1 MKHAFLLQNGS
12 TFEDAVEALD
22 KGGIGFLAFVDENKK
37 LQGIITDGDIRRALL
52 KKQYSIDSMLNRTP
66 VVMLADTPERE
77 IIARLKSLHRRHMP
91 LVDEQGCFV
100 RVFLLDDFK
109 VLSRENV
116 VVVMAGGLGSRL
128 GELTKETPKPML
140 NIGKRPML
148 EHVVNMFSEYG
159 FRRFVFCVNYK
170 KEVIKSHFG
179 NGEAFGIDIQ
189 YVEEQER
196 LGTAGALSL
205 AEDYL
210 HQDFFVINA
219 DVIVNLELDEMLA
232 SHKESKALA
241 TMCVRRYSHQI
252 PYGVIRVNDDH
263 QITAIEEKP
272 DVEFDINA
280 GVYLLNPKCLQ
291 FIDGPTYL
299 DMPTLF
305 ERVIASENTA
315 NVYRIEDYWFDVG
328 RKEDLYA
335 VDEALSI
342 KE

>member
-1 MKHAFLLQNGS
+1 MKHAFLLQDGS
-12 TFEDAVEALD
+12 TFEEAVEALD
-22 KGGIGFLAFVDENKK
+22 KGGIGFLAFINDDKD
-37 LQGIITDGDIRRALL
+37 LLGIITDGDIRRALL
-52 KKQYSIDSMLNRTP
+52 KKQYSIESMLNTSP
-66 VVMLADTPERE
+66 VVMQADTPERE
-77 IIARLKSLHRRHMP
+77 IVARLKTLHRRHMP
-91 LVDEQGCFV
+91 LVDAQGKFE

-109 VLSRENV
+109 ASAHENV

-140 NIGKRPML
+140 NIGKSPML
-148 EHVVNMFSEYG
+148 EHVVNMFAEYG

-170 KEVIKSHFG
+170 KEVIKDHFG
-179 NGEAFGIDIQ
+179 NGEAFGIEIN

-205 AEDYL
+205 ATDFL
-210 HQDFFVINA
+210 TQDFFVINA
-219 DVIVNLELDEMLA
+219 DVIVNLDVDDMLA
-232 SHKESKALA
+232 RHAKSQSIA

-252 PYGVIRVNDDH
+252 PYGVIRADEQH

-280 GVYLLNPKCLQ
+280 GVYLLSPDCLKYVE
-291 FIDGPTYL
+291 GPTYL

-305 ERVIASENTA
+305 ERVMAGGDSA
-315 NVYRIEDYWFDVG
+315 NVYRVDDYWFDVG
-328 RKEDLYA
+328 RKEDLFA
-335 VDEALSI
+335 VDKALSL